1 LQALSF
7 LVVCVAEATVAEW
20 MNFFEHGEPRKG
32 VVDAKAPIPEGIKRD
47 VERAL
52 AEKMDELK
60 KGQADEK
67 RTEAMLLRIYDCRGL
82 SSRIR
87 EVAARRMG
95 ENAVFS
101 RKSSP
106 FINSLVA

>member
-1 LQALSF
+1 

-20 MNFFEHGEPRKG
+20 MNFFEHGESRKG